1 MKKFLLLFLNLT
13 ILFSLM
19 TPLALAQEE
28 VEDLIRDRLEPV
40 EDVYNPK
47 DDVTG
52 DTFAIAIARIIRVV
66 LGFLAII
73 FLALIVYAGFM
84 WMTSRGNEQ
93 AISKAKGTMVAAV
106 VGVAIII
113 TAYAITSFVL
123 TELIEATS
131 GR

>member
-1 MKKFLLLFLNLT
+1 
-13 ILFSLM
+13 M